1 MAEVLELS
9 VKSNIKS
16 VTKDTQEY
24 ALTLGQAEGN
34 VKEINASLNA
44 QNTFIIDLEK
54 QLQKLKKTQD
64 SIPEGAWYGGQAKL
78 NEDIRNVT
86 ATIADSKLELKGLK
100 QEQKEAKEAVKEMA
114 KAQKEQGAT
123 LLDNIANYKVF
134 GISLNGIKA
143 AFGKIIPTAKLMFKT
158 IKIGMMSTGIGA
170 LVVAFGTLVAWFS
183 QTKVGAE
190 ALAKIFKVVGVVVK
204 VFVDRFISYGKML
217 YSLITL
223 DFKGAAANAK
233 AAFSGVGDELSR
245 EIALAKELSNR
256 TNALV
261 DAEREL
267 NVETANRRAEIEDLK
282 LAADDL
288 NLTEEERIAKIEE
301 AGAIETQLM
310 ADRVANAEEA
320 VAIQKLSMTMS
331 DNMKDDLDD
340 LAAKEIAL
348 ANIRRDSSKM
358 QRTIQTKLNR
368 IKKENAAAELKRQ
381 NDWIRKQNEIT
392 RANMK
397 LKEDANEIVEELFQR
412 GLKNQEERDKRI
424 LFNEFNKQE
433 KIIEKSKLSEL
444 DKFKALKLLAT
455 KFETDKLKIEEEALN
470 RKKERADKL
479 RDIENETF
487 LLQIEDDRKRADA
500 ELELAQIADLKAVEG
515 LENQELLEQA
525 IRDKYR
531 EIRKQKGEQEAKE
544 DKERDKA
551 VLAAKVG
558 LAKNGLNLVSAI
570 AGEGSKIGK
579 AAAVAAATISGVE
592 GVQNAFT
599 TAQKSPLTVAMP
611 AYPFIQAGLA
621 GAFSAIQ
628 IQKILSGTAPSG
640 GGGGGGG
647 GAQTPAPQMMSG
659 AFDISGGV
667 EPEPTRAYVVT
678 DEMTSSQNQLANIR
692 RRATI

>member
-1 MAEVLELS
+1 M
-9 VKSNIKS
+9 
-16 VTKDTQEY
+16 
-24 ALTLGQAEGN
+24 
-34 VKEINASLNA
+34 
-44 QNTFIIDLEK
+44 
-54 QLQKLKKTQD
+54 
-64 SIPEGAWYGGQAKL
+64 
-78 NEDIRNVT
+78 
-86 ATIADSKLELKGLK
+86 
-100 QEQKEAKEAVKEMA
+100 
-114 KAQKEQGAT
+114 
-123 LLDNIANYKVF
+123 
-134 GISLNGIKA
+134 
-143 AFGKIIPTAKLMFKT
+143 
-158 IKIGMMSTGIGA
+158 IG
-170 LVVAFGTLVAWFS
+170 
-183 QTKVGAE
+183 
-190 ALAKIFKVVGVVVK
+190 
-204 VFVDRFISYGKML
+204 
-217 YSLITL
+217 
-223 DFKGAAANAK
+223 
-233 AAFSGVGDELSR
+233 
-245 EIALAKELSNR
+245 
-256 TNALV
+256 
-261 DAEREL
+261 
-267 NVETANRRAEIEDLK
+267 
-282 LAADDL
+282 
-288 NLTEEERIAKIEE
+288 
-301 AGAIETQLM
+301 
-310 ADRVANAEEA
+310 
-320 VAIQKLSMTMS
+320 
-331 DNMKDDLDD
+331 
-340 LAAKEIAL
+340 
-348 ANIRRDSSKM
+348 
-358 QRTIQTKLNR
+358 
-368 IKKENAAAELKRQ
+368 
-381 NDWIRKQNEIT
+381 KQNEIT

-678 DEMTSSQNQLANIR
+678 DEMTSSQNQLAKN
-692 RRATI
+692 